1 MAPPDQAANRG
12 VGGQQGSLQPFVNP
26 STEVWP
32 GEGKA
37 GSSAGPRERAG
48 GTRRPSGADTPCPDP
63 DSGVFLNRRQSDGS
77 GKLGLKEFYVL
88 WTKIQKYQ
96 VRARGARRRGRGPRR
111 AEGIG
116 LYPRRPERARAGPGA
131 RRQGGTRLQAA
142 WSAPGLHPPDHQ
154 SVLKGLCNLSYSGF
168 PTTAQV

>member
-12 VGGQQGSLQPFVNP
+12 VGGQQGSLQPFTNP

-32 GEGKA
+32 GEGRA

-63 DSGVFLNRRQSDGS
+63 DSGAFLNRRQSDGS

-96 VRARGARRRGRGPRR
+96 VRARAGPAAGAGAAPCRGDRPVPTAPRASEGRARRTPAGRN
-111 AEGIG
+111 ET
-116 LYPRRPERARAGPGA
+116 AGRVVCSWP
-131 RRQGGTRLQAA
+131 
-142 WSAPGLHPPDHQ
+142 SPP
-154 SVLKGLCNLSYSGF
+154 
-168 PTTAQV
+168 

>member
-12 VGGQQGSLQPFVNP
+12 VGGQQGSLRPFANP
-26 STEVWP
+26 SAEVWP
-32 GEGKA
+32 GEGRA

-96 VRARGARRRGRGPRR
+96 VRARAGPAAGAGAGAAPCCAVPRGSACTHGAPSERGQGQAHAGR
-111 AEGIG
+111 AE
-116 LYPRRPERARAGPGA
+116 RDCRP
-131 RRQGGTRLQAA
+131 
-142 WSAPGLHPPDHQ
+142 PGLLPAFSPLTIRV
-154 SVLKGLCNLSYSGF
+154 S
-168 PTTAQV
+168 

>member
-12 VGGQQGSLQPFVNP
+12 VGGQQGSLQPFANP

-32 GEGKA
+32 GEGRA

-63 DSGVFLNRRQSDGS
+63 DSGAFLNRRQSDGS

-96 VRARGARRRGRGPRR
+96 VRARAGPAAGAGPRR

-142 WSAPGLHPPDHQ
+142 WSAPGLHPVDHQ

>member
-12 VGGQQGSLQPFVNP
+12 VGGQQGSLQPFTNP

-32 GEGKA
+32 GEGRVWPGEGRA

-63 DSGVFLNRRQSDGS
+63 DSGAFLNRRQSDGS

-96 VRARGARRRGRGPRR
+96 VRARVGPAAGAGAAPCRGDRPVPTAPRASEGRARRMPAGRN
-111 AEGIG
+111 ET
-116 LYPRRPERARAGPGA
+116 AGRVVCSWP
-131 RRQGGTRLQAA
+131 
-142 WSAPGLHPPDHQ
+142 SPP
-154 SVLKGLCNLSYSGF
+154 
-168 PTTAQV
+168 